1 MRVEDGDARVRRTI
15 AAPLLAT
22 LLLTG
27 CEPDRVVTVSL
38 PGHAETRLTH
48 CPTETGEARIFAADA
63 SRAVFRVSVWQLVE
77 GGRTRL
83 GRLDNVRDAVWI
95 GRLRRGTCVG
105 LVLSND
111 GARGLRSLTVQ
122 LTSGE

>member
-1 MRVEDGDARVRRTI
+1 MRRAVVVAVVAVVVLAGCGPSRT
-15 AAPLLAT
+15 
-22 LLLTG
+22 
-27 CEPDRVVTVSL
+27 VSVSL
-38 PGHAETRLTH
+38 PGHAEARLTH
-48 CPTETGEARIFAADA
+48 CPGATGGARVIADSA
-63 SRAVFRVSVWQLVE
+63 SRAVFKVSVWQLVK

-105 LVLSND
+105 LVLAND